1 MVQNPMTRRMNMV
14 MTNNIPF
21 TRNYQLQFML
31 AIYLVFWIVTA
42 ISPTDR
48 TQWFI
53 ESILPVGTIILLA
66 ATMKRFQFSN
76 LSYLLMLFF
85 LILHTYAA
93 HYTYQHTPFDI
104 WLKSHFHT
112 QRSYFDRVVHFA
124 FGLFLTYPIREL
136 LTRVAT
142 IRRFWSYGVP
152 VAVVFSFSAL
162 FEVVEMVVALMAGQA
177 GADYI
182 GLQGDIFDTQKDMS
196 LGLLGGIVSMG
207 ILVGVFKWRKAK

>member
-1 MVQNPMTRRMNMV
+1 MF
-14 MTNNIPF
+14 I
-21 TRNYQLQFML
+21 
-31 AIYLVFWIVTA
+31 IYLVFWITTA
-42 ISPTDR
+42 ISPIDR
-48 TQWFI
+48 TQWLI
-53 ESILPVGTIILLA
+53 ENLLPVGMIIVLVL
-66 ATMKRFQFSN
+66 TFKRFQFTN
-76 LSYLLMLFF
+76 LSYLFMLIL

-104 WLKSHFHT
+104 WLKHSFHT

-142 IRRFWSYGVP
+142 IRGFWSYAVP
-152 VAVVFSFSAL
+152 IAVVFSFSAL
-162 FEVVEMVVALMAGQA
+162 FEVVEMLVALVAGQA

-182 GLQGDIFDTQKDMS
+182 GLQGDIFDTQKDMG

-207 ILVGVFKWRKAK
+207 ILVGVLNLRKNNLKKKRKCL